1 MALLS
6 RSALHEW
13 GVTLLDL
20 VFPEPPL
27 EGAMPHPTE
36 PPFCDKCGERFDG
49 MISTA
54 FECSNCQGRH
64 WHFEWARA
72 YYPAEGAVREAIHGF
87 KYKEQFHLR
96 RHLVDWLEAGFDR
109 HIAPDGIAWDG
120 LVPVPLHPLRRRER
134 GFNQAAEIARGLS
147 QRRHIPV
154 TDCLQR
160 LRPTD
165 TQIKLSRD
173 ERWRNLR
180 GAFGLRS
187 KFDVVGKNLLV
198 IDDVFTTGA
207 TCEGCAEVL
216 HHAGALSIGV
226 LTVARG

>member
-6 RSALHEW
+6 RLSLQDW

-27 EGAMPHPTE
+27 PGEMPHPTAE
-36 PPFCDKCGERFDG
+36 PFCEKCGERFDG
-49 MISTA
+49 VTSTA
-54 FECSNCQGRH
+54 FECTNCQGRR
-64 WHFEWARA
+64 WNFAWARA
-72 YYPAEGAVREAIHGF
+72 YYPARGSVREAIHGF
-87 KYKEQFHLR
+87 KYQQQFHLR
-96 RHLVDWLEAGFDR
+96 KHLIGWLAAGFDR
-109 HIAPDGIAWDG
+109 HVAPSGLVWDG

-134 GFNQAAEIARGLS
+134 GFNQALEIARGLS
-147 QRRHIPV
+147 KRRQIPV
-154 TDCLQR
+154 MDCLNR

-165 TQIKLSRD
+165 TQTKLSRD

-187 KFDVVGKNLLV
+187 RFDVRGKNLLL

-207 TCEGCAEVL
+207 TCEGCAQVL
-216 HHAGALSIGV
+216 HQAGAVSIGV